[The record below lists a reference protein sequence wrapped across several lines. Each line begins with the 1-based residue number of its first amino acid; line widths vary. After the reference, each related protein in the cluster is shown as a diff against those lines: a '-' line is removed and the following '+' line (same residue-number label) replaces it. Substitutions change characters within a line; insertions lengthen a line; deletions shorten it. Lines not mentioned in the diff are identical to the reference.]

1 MTDHVTRFT
10 TPPQPGQSHPR
21 KWLRASLAAALLTGL
36 PIAAQAGDFAISLT
50 DDSVKAQI
58 NFADQ
63 SDELAF
69 GTGYTYHNGSRHIA
83 NLDFH
88 AQGRSAIG
96 NLPATVGVGARSFY
110 FRDSPIEGGAVG
122 LGGYSTINFPDVPGL
137 SINGTL
143 HYAPTI
149 LSFGDSDG
157 MTSLE
162 LTLGY
167 RVIRN
172 AEFFA
177 GYRYVQTEIDARD
190 RNGVNIDDV
199 TLEEGF
205 LAGLRI
211 LF

>member
-1 MTDHVTRFT
+1 M
-10 TPPQPGQSHPR
+10 
-21 KWLRASLAAALLTGL
+21 LASL
-36 PIAAQAGDFAISLT
+36 PFSAQAGDFAISLT
-50 DDSVKAQI
+50 DDSAKAQF

-69 GTGYTYHNGSRHIA
+69 GAGYTYHTGSRHIA
-83 NLDFH
+83 NFDFH

-110 FRDSPIEGGAVG
+110 FRDRPVEGGAVG
-122 LGGYSTINFPDVPGL
+122 LGGYSSINIPDVPGL
-137 SINGTL
+137 SVNGSL
-143 HYAPTI
+143 HFAPTI

-177 GYRYVQTEIDARD
+177 GYRYVQTDIDASDRD
-190 RNGVNIDDV
+190 GNAIDDV
-199 TLEEGF
+199 TLDEGF

-211 LF
+211 MF